1 MKEFILA
8 ALPWVIMGISVAV
21 LVVNRKKTQGTVD
34 TYITEGM
41 CLGMCAG
48 TVLGSMDVFNMGL
61 GISLGMLVGEAIG
74 YCIKK

>member
-41 CLGMCAG
+41 CAG